1 MHSLACLRDM
11 PSIVHVEKML
21 DFIAP
26 VSEND
31 FPLLFTMNLGP

>member
-1 MHSLACLRDM
+1 M